1 MFYKQLHGLRGL
13 ASFMVFFAHIT
24 AGYNL
29 HVNNVI
35 GNHTTQGTLQYYIT
49 NIGTFGV
56 EIFFFL
62 SGFVILKSSIKEN
75 EKTFFTRRLFRIYPV
90 FLLFSLLFIVGS
102 FITNPESINIKSIM
116 LALSFT
122 NIFFDYPQ
130 LTPNAWSVVYEVW
143 YYFGIY
149 YITSLFIKKER
160 LRIIHLL
167 AITVMLWFVVT
178 KPITIYFL
186 LGAFLGFNTEKIEKL
201 LKTIKPIS
209 ISTLTCI
216 LLILISYLIA
226 INTEFGSQGWL
237 HSFKSKE
244 FL

>member
-13 ASFMVFFAHIT
+13 ASLMVFFAHIT

-29 HVNNVI
+29 HVNSVL
-35 GNHTTQGTLQYYIT
+35 GTHTTQGSLQYYIT

-75 EKTFFTRRLFRIYPV
+75 EKAFFTRRAFRIYPI
-90 FLLFSLLFIVGS
+90 FLLFSLLFIIGNI
-102 FITNPESINIKSIM
+102 ITNSNPELNNIKSIL

-122 NIFFDYPQ
+122 NIFFNSSQ

-149 YITSLFIKKER
+149 YIVSLLIKKK
-160 LRIIHLL
+160 
-167 AITVMLWFVVT
+167 V
-178 KPITIYFL
+178 
-186 LGAFLGFNTEKIEKL
+186 
-201 LKTIKPIS
+201 
-209 ISTLTCI
+209 
-216 LLILISYLIA
+216 
-226 INTEFGSQGWL
+226 
-237 HSFKSKE
+237 
-244 FL
+244 